1 MLKLDSREVKL
12 GVNLATPT
20 QKHGEER
27 VPMKV
32 LRLKNILLTREEV
45 EVFFDDKLAWEMLY
59 LERKGKPAQPYW
71 GEKLGAL
78 PVPGKWRE
86 SAARIT
92 FGLKPHS
99 CEFTDAQFSRV
110 QMEPQVGGLT
120 AMSLTLGCLK
130 SHIKGDL
137 AGLDDYLGAMVNVS
151 LEFGAPGEEDDADE
165 EDVDAQPELD
175 IKHVTK
181 SDGPRPAAH

>member
-1 MLKLDSREVKL
+1 
-12 GVNLATPT
+12 
-20 QKHGEER
+20 
-27 VPMKV
+27 
-32 LRLKNILLTREEV
+32 
-45 EVFFDDKLAWEMLY
+45 
-59 LERKGKPAQPYW
+59 
-71 GEKLGAL
+71 
-78 PVPGKWRE
+78 
-86 SAARIT
+86 
-92 FGLKPHS
+92 
-99 CEFTDAQFSRV
+99 
-110 QMEPQVGGLT
+110 
-120 AMSLTLGCLK
+120 MSLTLGCLK